1 MLCLCCIVWFFFG
14 YGFVNIW
21 MQGFERRTWH
31 HQAVIA
37 RLIVAL
43 HMGIWNKGHLSRAFL
58 LLVQDP
64 SRGFMKQ
71 NLRSM
76 EKNPCSNIDLKLIS
90 RLGWFYASS
99 PLWCDLKIV
108 RNLRMEKKENARW
121 FHLLGDLHGKF
132 AETTF
137 QRKVVDQ
144 QLFAKS

>member
-1 MLCLCCIVWFFFG
+1 MFALFVLYCVIFFG

-21 MQGFERRTWH
+21 MQGFERRTWN

-43 HMGIWNKGHLSRAFL
+43 HMGGLETRSSIKSLL

-64 SRGFMKQ
+64 SWGFMKQ

-90 RLGWFYASS
+90 RLG
-99 PLWCDLKIV
+99 
-108 RNLRMEKKENARW
+108 
-121 FHLLGDLHGKF
+121 
-132 AETTF
+132 
-137 QRKVVDQ
+137 
-144 QLFAKS
+144 